1 MRSWQALTLDIVRA
15 EQRHHVLPRGEGLS
29 EVDDTLASAPIPVSS
44 EASALVPPSSA
55 PAGVADTAGL
65 LARKRPAGGLDGPV
79 IPDADKQRLAV
90 LAKVQGVRSAARH
103 IAAQASVP
111 ASPAG
116 SNGHVAA
123 APMPARKRRVDIDQI
138 GSHSPQASLAFV
150 EQLTPSLQQQRRAMA
165 VETGTQSSYQQMAV
179 RMDGQMLGS
188 VAFQV
193 SEQREMLV
201 HLGQI
206 LDLFEDRFDKAQ
218 FARLRSADNS
228 ERFLSVDQLA
238 SAGVQIRYNAAYD
251 ELIIV
256 S

>member
-1 MRSWQALTLDIVRA
+1 
-15 EQRHHVLPRGEGLS
+15 
-29 EVDDTLASAPIPVSS
+29 
-44 EASALVPPSSA
+44 
-55 PAGVADTAGL
+55 
-65 LARKRPAGGLDGPV
+65 
-79 IPDADKQRLAV
+79 
-90 LAKVQGVRSAARH
+90 
-103 IAAQASVP
+103 
-111 ASPAG
+111 
-116 SNGHVAA
+116 
-123 APMPARKRRVDIDQI
+123 
-138 GSHSPQASLAFV
+138 
-150 EQLTPSLQQQRRAMA
+150 MA